1 MLYDGIFKELMN
13 PETAPENLNEVLSLL
28 LGKKVEIIEV
38 MPGDNSRLGSE
49 SSLLVM
55 DIVVRLEDG
64 SIANIEIQRQGFYFP
79 GERSACYSADLLLR
93 QYKRVRSRLEQ
104 ENTKRFSYRDI
115 KNVYVIVFYEIS
127 PKEFHDFQGTY
138 IHFFHQ
144 ISDSGLRLPLLQN
157 YYFIPLDIFKK
168 NMHNTGIQN
177 RLDGWLSFLSSDDP
191 QDILALLERYPDFKA
206 LYEHAYRICRNT
218 EYIMGIFSDELRMLD
233 ENTVQYMIDEMQETI
248 NNQQKTLI
256 EKDNIIAEK
265 NNALLEKDNALAKKD
280 NVIAEKDKIIAE
292 MTESLKKLESPGK

>member
-64 SIANIEIQRQGFYFP
+64 S
-79 GERSACYSADLLLR
+79 
-93 QYKRVRSRLEQ
+93 
-104 ENTKRFSYRDI
+104 
-115 KNVYVIVFYEIS
+115 
-127 PKEFHDFQGTY
+127 
-138 IHFFHQ
+138 
-144 ISDSGLRLPLLQN
+144 
-157 YYFIPLDIFKK
+157 LDIVKK

-248 NNQQKTLI
+248 NSQQKTL
-256 EKDNIIAEK
+256 
-265 NNALLEKDNALAKKD
+265 
-280 NVIAEKDKIIAE
+280 VEKDKIGRAHV
-292 MTESLKKLESPGK
+292 